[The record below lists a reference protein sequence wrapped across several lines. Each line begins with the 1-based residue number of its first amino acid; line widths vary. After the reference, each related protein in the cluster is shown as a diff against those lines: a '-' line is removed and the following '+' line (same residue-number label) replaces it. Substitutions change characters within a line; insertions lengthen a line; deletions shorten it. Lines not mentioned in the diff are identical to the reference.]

1 MCSRRHILSHPHS
14 ALPTHDNGKLLV
26 RDQMIFAFHVGFQIT
41 APTYGAGLVRHFIHA
56 CKNTGLAGK
65 IVNPGKNLI
74 AKTGFPTLKMVFY
87 KKSRKYAHSYPLP
100 TYIFPLNNEQ
110 TAIASSKFK
119 AQSSKVQKFKSSK
132 LNVQSSKLKVQKFKV
147 QKFKSSKAQ
156 SSKLKAQSSKF
167 KAQSSKRFI

>member
-74 AKTGFPTLKMVFY
+74 AKSGFPTLKMVFY

-100 TYIFPLNNEQ
+100 TYISPLNNEQ

-132 LNVQSSKLKVQKFKV
+132 VQSSKLKVQKFKAQSSKVQSSKV
-147 QKFKSSKAQ
+147 QKFKSSKVQ
-156 SSKLKAQSSKF
+156 SSKLK
-167 KAQSSKRFI
+167 